1 MIVGEWK
8 TATIALN
15 GTLSAEVDLGRP
27 YETLL
32 MVIPTIDSAQV
43 SIQVAEKTGGTFQDA
58 HITEGDGSSAVL
70 KSDLGTGA
78 ITWVLPIGGFQYI
91 KVKTSAGQTGG
102 ARSFRIC
109 GCRT

>member
-78 ITWVLPIGGFQYI
+78 ITWALPIGGFQFI

-102 ARSFRIC
+102 ARTFLVC
-109 GCRT
+109 GCRS